1 MTIAESPFA
10 GLSLAQ
16 FAQRFRERALSAR
29 DATATLL
36 ERIRALEPRLRAFTI
51 VDEARALAQ
60 AEAVD
65 RLRHAGVDLGPLMGV
80 PFAVKDLYGV
90 DGLPTGAGSRV
101 DVSDIA
107 PAQGT
112 LVTRL
117 QRAGCVLLGK
127 TRTTEFALG
136 GFNLRE
142 APPWNPCDLAVPRM
156 TGGSSHGSAV
166 AMAAQLAGFT
176 LGSDTGGSVRWPAAL
191 CGVVGYKATTGHW
204 PQDGVFPLSR
214 DMDSL
219 GPFTASVA
227 DAIAIEAG
235 VTGVPPLPAKRP
247 GALVLALPGEHFAQN
262 IDREVHDCFAHAVEM
277 LRAAGATIVDLPLPE
292 SREID
297 EVFSRLVTAEWLAF
311 VGRERFIANEALMD
325 PVAAARIRGG
335 LDLRADEYV
344 RLCARRD
351 ELVERVRRRGEGID
365 GWISPTVVTLP
376 APCSEFTTVE
386 AAAAWNRVNTQN
398 TRPANLF
405 GQCGIS
411 LPMHQLGAPLPAGF
425 QLFSAPGTDRA
436 LLAAALAIEAVL
448 GRAPLPSLTAWTK
461 DAAAAAPAS
470 GSAGDGVG

>member
-1 MTIAESPFA
+1 MSVPESPFA

-29 DATATLL
+29 DVTVSLL
-36 ERIRALEPRLRAFTI
+36 ERIGALEPRLRAFTV

-65 RLRHAGVDLGPLMGV
+65 RLRDAGVDLGPLMGV

-90 DGLPTGAGSRV
+90 DGLPTRAGSRV

-136 GFNLRE
+136 GFNLRD

-166 AMAAQLAGFT
+166 AMAAGLAGFT

-191 CGVVGYKATTGHW
+191 CGVVGYKATTDHW

-227 DAIAIEAG
+227 DAIAIEAV
-235 VTGVPPLPAKRP
+235 VTGVPPAPAKRP
-247 GALVLALPGEHFAQN
+247 GSLVLALPGEHFTQN
-262 IDREVHDCFAHAVEM
+262 IDAQVRACFARAVER
-277 LRAAGATIVDLPLPE
+277 LQAAGATIASVPLPE

-311 VGRERFIANEALMD
+311 VGRERFMANEAAMD

-335 LDLRADEYV
+335 TDLRADEYV

-411 LPMHQLGAPLPAGF
+411 LPMHQLGSPLPAGF
-425 QLFSAPGTDRA
+425 QLFGTPGSDAA
-436 LLAAALAIEAVL
+436 LLATASAIEGVI
-448 GRAPLPSLTAWTK
+448 GRAPVPSVTAWTR
-461 DAAAAAPAS
+461 DQPPAA
-470 GSAGDGVG
+470 AGDGARGGVS